1 MSEITLESQLIDII
15 QNKEMP
21 EHIKMAKLDMLVM
34 LGVDINAR
42 YGGKSALLVARE
54 CGNEAVYDIIYK
66 PEETPIML
74 RAKAAGCKVENGY
87 SMLKYQGYKQFSL
100 FTGVEYE

>member
-1 MSEITLESQLIDII
+1 MQKYS
-15 QNKEMP
+15 
-21 EHIKMAKLDMLVM
+21 
-34 LGVDINAR
+34 G
-42 YGGKSALLVARE
+42 
-54 CGNEAVYDIIYK
+54 VYDIIYK